1 MNIHYRKV
9 IEHDIEI
16 DIEAVIATWKKV
28 IAGYTVNDDWP
39 DEEETDDIL
48 ESAFVDT
55 LYYPP
60 ANDNYYFH
68 FKEDDDD
75 DWLNIFRV
83 EDYYGDRV
91 AEACEGAVAE
101 YFEKWGLLS

>member
-1 MNIHYRKV
+1 MKIHYREV

-16 DIEAVIATWKKV
+16 NIEAIIATWKKV
-28 IAGYTVNDDWP
+28 IAEYTVNNDWP
-39 DEEETDDIL
+39 NEEETDDIL

-60 ANDNYYFH
+60 ANDNYFFR
-68 FKEDDDD
+68 FKEDGD

-83 EDYYGDRV
+83 EDYYGGKV
-91 AEACEGAVAE
+91 VETCERTVAE
-101 YFEKWGLLS
+101 YFENWGLLS